1 MSKSRNLFFLSSLGV
16 TLVLALAYNFA
27 DRNIA
32 KLPPDP
38 RTVNAQY
45 DFDLLIIAAANA
57 ANTPLEGTGPLGLG
71 RKALGQ
77 EIFAWDLEIAPDGTG
92 LPVGSGSVSYGE
104 EVFSEQCSV
113 CHGDFAEG
121 VDRWPELAGGEGTLA
136 DEDPLKTV
144 GSYWPYLSTAWDYI
158 HRSMPYGYAQSLSD
172 DDVYAMLAYILYSND
187 IIDDEEFVLSNENFL
202 DVEMPNAN
210 GFIIDDRDVT
220 EYPLFTRDPCMED
233 CKQNVEVTMRARVL
247 DVTPE
252 DDDL

>member
-1 MSKSRNLFFLSSLGV
+1 MSKSRSLFFLSSLGV

-27 DRNIA
+27 DRNIT

-57 ANTPLEGTGPLGLG
+57 ANTPIEVTGPLGLG
-71 RKALGQ
+71 RKAVEQ
-77 EIFAWDLEIAPDGTG
+77 EIVACDFEIAPDGTG
-92 LPVGSGSVSYGE
+92 LPVGSVSVSYGE
-104 EVFSEQCSV
+104 EIFSEQCSV

-136 DEDPLKTV
+136 DADPLKTV
-144 GSYWPYLSTAWDYI
+144 GSYWPHLSTAWDYI

-252 DDDL
+252 DDGS

>member
-71 RKALGQ
+71 RKALEQ